1 MEMMRDHVGE
11 TTFAGYKQVS
21 NSNFGS
27 SLQLDSDEE
36 GGFADVLQLKDE
48 VTFDL
53 SNNFHDV
60 SEIFTKEFERE
71 TLSTQRAKGKE
82 WERRSSICSQGSYE
96 PVALTAD
103 ALRIMNLETVASSG
117 SRHENP
123 EEIPMMTQASDYE
136 Y

>member
-82 WERRSSICSQGSYE
+82 WERRSSICS
-96 PVALTAD
+96 
-103 ALRIMNLETVASSG
+103 
-117 SRHENP
+117 
-123 EEIPMMTQASDYE
+123 
-136 Y
+136 